1 MSSLAKQNR
10 WGVFLVVAV
19 GVFLSTMDSSM
30 TNVALPSIMRSFGT
44 SLPKTEWVVLIYLL
58 TITASLL
65 FWGRVADQLGL
76 RYIYLSGMVVF
87 SIGSVTCYLSATLF
101 QLITFRF
108 LQGMGAAMMM
118 STGPAI
124 IKRVFPPGQ
133 LGKALGLIGIATSV
147 GLMAGPVISGFLIH
161 NYSWREIFL
170 VTVPVSMFVSCLGLF
185 FLRSAPKN
193 RVSANSLF
201 LFDWSGM
208 LFWTGLVS
216 MAVLLSTHHSG
227 VSGTILIIE
236 SLVCLMF
243 FMLLVKTE
251 SNKQT
256 PLFPLSLFRNRYYAI
271 AMFCAALSFAVLFV
285 VLILMPFYLDYVL
298 GLSAEDIG
306 LVMMAVPISV
316 FFVSPLSGFYY
327 NKIGAR
333 FLTTS
338 GLSIVAL
345 GLLLLCFLS
354 ADSSPFD
361 VAWRL
366 AVLGSGQALFLSP
379 NSATVLEN
387 VRPDQTGVSSG
398 MLATARNLGM
408 LTGVSLAGLIFGLL
422 FSSFSGGLDLQQ
434 YTPDQVQNFI
444 YALKITFT
452 ITAVFSGVGA
462 VLSSLRGKE

>member
-1 MSSLAKQNR
+1 M
-10 WGVFLVVAV
+10 VAV

-44 SLPKTEWVVLIYLL
+44 SLPQTEWVVLIYLL

-65 FWGRVADQLGL
+65 FWGRLADQLGL
-76 RYIYLSGMVVF
+76 RFIYLSGMVVF

-124 IKRVFPPGQ
+124 IKMVFPSGQ
-133 LGKALGLIGIATSV
+133 LGKALGLIGIATSI
-147 GLMAGPVISGFLIH
+147 GLLAGPVISGFLIH

-170 VTVPVSMFVSCLGLF
+170 VTVPVSAFASFLGWF
-185 FLRSAPKN
+185 FLRP
-193 RVSANSLF
+193 VSENKVSSNSLRH
-201 LFDWSGM
+201 FDWAGM

-216 MAVLLSTHHSG
+216 MAVILSTHHSG
-227 VSGTILIIE
+227 VSGNILLIE
-236 SLVCLMF
+236 SLACLAF
-243 FMLLVKTE
+243 FILLVKTE
-251 SNKQT
+251 SRKPN
-256 PLFPLSLFRNRYYAI
+256 PLFPLSLFRNQSYAI
-271 AMFCAALSFAVLFV
+271 AMFCAALSFTVLFV

-298 GLSAEDIG
+298 GLSAENIG
-306 LVMMAVPISV
+306 LVMMAVPVSV
-316 FFVSPLSGFYY
+316 FFVSPLSGVYY

-338 GLSIVAL
+338 GLAIAAS
-345 GLLLLCFLS
+345 GLLSLCFLS
-354 ADSSPFD
+354 AESSPYE

-366 AVLGSGQALFLSP
+366 AVLGCGQALFLSP

-387 VRPDQTGVSSG
+387 VSSEQTGVSSG

-408 LTGVSLAGLIFGLL
+408 LIGVSLAGLVFGLL
-422 FSSFSGGLDLQQ
+422 FSSLSGGLDLQQ
-434 YTPDQVQNFI
+434 YSPDQAQNFI
-444 YALKITFT
+444 HALKITF
-452 ITAVFSGVGA
+452 IGTAVFSGIGA
-462 VLSSLRGKE
+462 FLSSLRG